1 MKVRIAQLAAIVS
14 VVNAT
19 GAEQK
24 FDLRVTDSPFKGTPA
39 LSQLTE
45 SSLDAIKLAGKSPE
59 LAVKKISADSAS
71 GFITLAPISVGI
83 YRFPLAP

>member
-1 MKVRIAQLAAIVS
+1 MKVRIAQLTAIVS

-24 FDLRVTDSPFKGTPA
+24 FDLRVMDSPFKGTPT

-45 SSLDAIKLAGKSPE
+45 SSPDAIKLAGKSLE
-59 LAVKKISADSAS
+59 LAVKRISADSAS
-71 GFITLAPISVGI
+71 GSSTLAPISVGI
-83 YRFPLAP
+83 YRFPLTP